1 MLNEMRD
8 SGADV
13 LLVNLAVEHSA
24 RMVELPR
31 FPAPPRHAVVYQAT
45 PLPRLVAC
53 NIKLGT
59 TAGWSTPHQDAS
71 SH

>member
-24 RMVELPR
+24 RMVAVTTIPGPR
-31 FPAPPRHAVVYQAT
+31 GTAVVYQAIHY
-45 PLPRLVAC
+45 RA
-53 NIKLGT
+53 
-59 TAGWSTPHQDAS
+59 
-71 SH
+71 